1 VAWTRPYHLD
11 TASVSGII
19 FSRPAGF
26 RRKNLSS
33 MKPLIAQI
41 FSARGFVKGV
51 LVPAAL
57 LAATVPCGAS
67 VITWGLAQEIAADTD
82 VSTNG
87 SLVAAF
93 NIGGIGVSDT
103 TVNGVTF
110 VGLAIS
116 GNDFTSGNFNFAGAL
131 DTTNSA
137 YVAGPFG
144 LSASYE
150 VLISSALR
158 SLAFPFTLTMSGL
171 VPGATYEFQWWCN
184 ANGGTGGDTTATA
197 GNSIYLSGSSGDF
210 DVLRRYPGHFAIGAF
225 VADATTTQS
234 IVFTTSFFH
243 AMNGFQLRETSSVP
257 DTASTV
263 ALFALGLIGLGFL
276 ARHVTWNPGMKL
288 DS

>member
-1 VAWTRPYHLD
+1 
-11 TASVSGII
+11 
-19 FSRPAGF
+19 
-26 RRKNLSS
+26 
-33 MKPLIAQI
+33 MKPLPDQI
-41 FSARGFVKGV
+41 FAVGDLVKGV
-51 LVPAAL
+51 LIPATL
-57 LAATVPCGAS
+57 LAASAPCGAS
-67 VITWGLAQEIAADTD
+67 VITWGLAQEITADTD

-93 NIGGIGVSDT
+93 NVGGMGVSDT

-171 VPGATYEFQWWCN
+171 VPGTTYEFQWWSN

-210 DVLRRYPGHFAIGAF
+210 DVLRRYPGHFAIGSF

-243 AMNGFQLRETSSVP
+243 AMNGFQLRQTSSVP
-257 DTASTV
+257 DVARPV
-263 ALFALGLIGLGFL
+263 ALFALALIALGFS
-276 ARHVTWNPGMKL
+276 ARHVKWNADMKL